1 MKWKKIIM
9 AGSVLSA
16 SLLLAACN
24 NAVDSEKEQDG
35 DITTLTFFSA
45 DLTKDDKFDNPVAK
59 EITKKT
65 GVKLE
70 ISHPVGGDTQ
80 AVPLMIASGD
90 YPDLIFGKGDLNKLI
105 DAGAVIPL
113 DELIEDKGKI

>member
-59 EITKKT
+59 EITKKQ
-65 GVKLE
+65 G
-70 ISHPVGGDTQ
+70 
-80 AVPLMIASGD
+80 
-90 YPDLIFGKGDLNKLI
+90 
-105 DAGAVIPL
+105 
-113 DELIEDKGKI
+113 